1 MISNVKCLDQQH
13 STQPFWK
20 GVTNVISHQ
29 DALIYTRF
37 MVSAADND
45 ITDAELS
52 AMGRRV
58 RYLPIFAFESMH
70 YDYLQLV
77 PPTV

>member
-1 MISNVKCLDQQH
+1 M
-13 STQPFWK
+13 
-20 GVTNVISHQ
+20 ISHQ
-29 DALIYTRF
+29 DALIYTMV

-58 RYLPIFAFESMH
+58 RYLPIFAGFDNEGVTSVAR
-70 YDYLQLV
+70 DCAKLLGEED
-77 PPTV
+77 